1 MVVVTIK
8 QKGKNENLNATLVN
22 HFLKKQVKQVKRL
35 VMLVREDYQVLLQ
48 MACQWLLK
56 KRQNHLKMS
65 VGLLKQPEKV
75 LKMAQMIV
83 LYQLSRKTVSLCQF
97 QIMRRK
103 LADTILLLQQ
113 DYRIVKM
120 VRKCRIRIGS
130 FQVLN
135 V

>member
-65 VGLLKQPEKV
+65 VGLLK
-75 LKMAQMIV
+75 
-83 LYQLSRKTVSLCQF
+83 
-97 QIMRRK
+97 
-103 LADTILLLQQ
+103 
-113 DYRIVKM
+113 
-120 VRKCRIRIGS
+120 
-130 FQVLN
+130 
-135 V
+135 